1 MRNGGYYC
9 PTDMEDTLTS
19 SGVRQ
24 RLVAILAAD
33 VAGYSRLM
41 AVDERATVVA
51 LDAARRV
58 FKAQIESH
66 QGRVIDMAG
75 DSVLAVFETATGAV
89 AAALAIQ
96 ETLAA
101 TEGTVPKDRRMR
113 FRIGVHLGDVI
124 EKADGTVYGDG
135 VNIAARLE
143 GLAEPGGITVSE
155 GVQVALR
162 NRVAA
167 TFEDQGEQQVKNIS
181 HPVRAFRV
189 RGPNAAVSKPSG
201 TAVKP
206 ELALPDKPSIA
217 VLPFANMS
225 GDPEQEYFADGMVE
239 DIITAL
245 SRFRQLFVIA
255 RNSTFTYKGRAV
267 DVRHVAKELGVR
279 YVLEGSVRRAGHRV
293 RITGQLIDA
302 ITGAHLWA
310 ERFDGNLEDIF
321 DLQDRITEGLVG
333 AIEPQI
339 RRAEIERSRRKRPEN
354 LDAYDLYL
362 RALPHA
368 YAMRPEDNSAALELL
383 GRAISLDPAF
393 AAGLATAAWCYEQR
407 LTRGWSTVQQDDA
420 ANAIRLARSAIATE
434 SDDAAAIAAAGFVLV
449 MVGRDFDTG
458 LAAVRRAVAL
468 NPNNVNVSLFAGWAN
483 NFGGDLDEALGHFE
497 RAQRLSPSD
506 PGLFLFLTGQ
516 AMAHLLSGRYAQA
529 AELALKSAAI
539 YPSWD
544 TSYWVLATANAELG
558 RVDATREAV
567 GRLLSLSPGVTI
579 AQFARATPFADPGRL
594 AILQDGLLKAGLPE

>member
-1 MRNGGYYC
+1 M
-9 PTDMEDTLTS
+9 TDT
-19 SGVRQ
+19 GVRQ
-24 RLVAILAAD
+24 RLAAILAAD

-41 AVDERATVVA
+41 AADERATVAA
-51 LDAARRV
+51 LDAARSV

-96 ETLAA
+96 ETLTAI
-101 TEGTVPKDRRMR
+101 EGAVPQDRRMR

-124 EKADGTVYGDG
+124 EKPDGTVYGDG

-189 RGPNAAVSKPSG
+189 RGANAAVSKPSG
-201 TAVKP
+201 TAAEP
-206 ELALPDKPSIA
+206 ELVLPDKPSIA

-255 RNSTFTYKGRAV
+255 RNSAFTYKGRAV
-267 DVRHVAKELGVR
+267 DVRQVAKELGVR
-279 YVLEGSVRRAGHRV
+279 YILEGSVRKAGHRV

-302 ITGAHLWA
+302 TTGAHLWA

-321 DLQDRITEGLVG
+321 DLQDRIAEGLVG

-339 RRAEIERSRRKRPEN
+339 RKAEIERSRRKRPEN

-393 AAGLATAAWCYEQR
+393 AAALATAAWCYEQR
-407 LTRGWSTVQQDDA
+407 LTRGWSTVQEDDA

-449 MVGRDFDTG
+449 MVGRDFDAG

-468 NPNNVNVSLFAGWAN
+468 NPNNANVSMFAGWAN
-483 NFGGDLDEALGHFE
+483 NFGGDLDEALANFE

-506 PGLFLFLTGQ
+506 PGLFFFLTGQ
-516 AMAHLLSGRYAQA
+516 AMAHLLSGRYVEA

-544 TSYWVLATANAELG
+544 ATYWVLGAANVALG
-558 RVDATREAV
+558 RIAAAREAV
-567 GRLLSLSPGVTI
+567 GRLLSLSPGLTI
-579 AQFARATPFADPGRL
+579 AQFVRITPFADPGRL
-594 AILQDGLLKAGLPE
+594 AMLQEGLLKAGLPE

>member
-1 MRNGGYYC
+1 
-9 PTDMEDTLTS
+9 MEDTLTS

-101 TEGTVPKDRRMR
+101 TEGAVPKDRRMR

-167 TFEDQGEQQVKNIS
+167 SFEDQGEQQVKNIS

-201 TAVKP
+201 AAVKP

-217 VLPFANMS
+217 VLPFA
-225 GDPEQEYFADGMVE
+225 G
-239 DIITAL
+239 
-245 SRFRQLFVIA
+245 
-255 RNSTFTYKGRAV
+255 
-267 DVRHVAKELGVR
+267 
-279 YVLEGSVRRAGHRV
+279 
-293 RITGQLIDA
+293 
-302 ITGAHLWA
+302 
-310 ERFDGNLEDIF
+310 
-321 DLQDRITEGLVG
+321 
-333 AIEPQI
+333 
-339 RRAEIERSRRKRPEN
+339 
-354 LDAYDLYL
+354 
-362 RALPHA
+362 
-368 YAMRPEDNSAALELL
+368 
-383 GRAISLDPAF
+383 
-393 AAGLATAAWCYEQR
+393 
-407 LTRGWSTVQQDDA
+407 
-420 ANAIRLARSAIATE
+420 ARS
-434 SDDAAAIAAAGFVLV
+434 
-449 MVGRDFDTG
+449 
-458 LAAVRRAVAL
+458 
-468 NPNNVNVSLFAGWAN
+468 
-483 NFGGDLDEALGHFE
+483 
-497 RAQRLSPSD
+497 SP
-506 PGLFLFLTGQ
+506 
-516 AMAHLLSGRYAQA
+516 
-529 AELALKSAAI
+529 
-539 YPSWD
+539 
-544 TSYWVLATANAELG
+544 
-558 RVDATREAV
+558 
-567 GRLLSLSPGVTI
+567 
-579 AQFARATPFADPGRL
+579 
-594 AILQDGLLKAGLPE
+594 

>member
-1 MRNGGYYC
+1 
-9 PTDMEDTLTS
+9 MEDTLTS

-101 TEGTVPKDRRMR
+101 TEGAVPKDRRMR

-383 GRAISLDPAF
+383 GRAISHDPAF

-483 NFGGDLDEALGHFE
+483 NFGGDLDEALEHFE

-516 AMAHLLSGRYAQA
+516 AMAHLLSGRYVQA

>member
-1 MRNGGYYC
+1 
-9 PTDMEDTLTS
+9 MEDTLTS

-101 TEGTVPKDRRMR
+101 TEGAVPKDRRMR

-189 RGPNAAVSKPSG
+189 RGPHAAVSMPSG

-516 AMAHLLSGRYAQA
+516 AMAHLLSGRYVQA

-558 RVDATREAV
+558 RVDAAREAV
-567 GRLLSLSPGVTI
+567 GRLLSLSPGATI
-579 AQFARATPFADPGRL
+579 AQFARATPFADPGGWPCCRR
-594 AILQDGLLKAGLPE
+594 AC